1 VSQSKVTLKEIMTAV
16 RELTFDRFIIP
27 AFAIKAKAGF
37 GVSIQPKLIDETE
50 TTLVKRG
57 SYLTLWEKQ
66 GEEQNNIIEIDLQ
79 ERTLEEVM
87 ERLIEEGIVVAYTPY
102 FRGAEKGTTLIKV
115 TKELDEDFTAFR
127 KYFFSDEEIMHV
139 VVRYYERVLGI
150 RGEITDE
157 VISQLKRPSEQHL
170 AIWVA
175 YHLVDKR
182 RLYENAASSIGQSF
196 TDGSDYA
203 GSSEA
208 SIGASTHTSVQIGS
222 VFSITEDPTGGYF
235 YEDFNRIGSD
245 NVWGDR
251 YSFWYKLM
259 LYLRGLLESEF
270 GDFSLRKDNIMQGT
284 IELERALDFR
294 SYFDS
299 YPFTLSP
306 LARGI
311 LSKVP

>member
-1 VSQSKVTLKEIMTAV
+1 MTAV

-50 TTLVKRG
+50 TALVKRG

-66 GEEQNNIIEIDLQ
+66 GEEQHNIIEIDLLAC
-79 ERTLEEVM
+79 TLEEVM

-102 FRGAEKGTTLIKV
+102 FRGAERGTTLIKV
-115 TKELDEDFTAFR
+115 TKELEEDFTAFR

>member
-1 VSQSKVTLKEIMTAV
+1 MTAV

-182 RLYENAASSIGQSF
+182 SLYENAASSIGQ
-196 TDGSDYA
+196 
-203 GSSEA
+203 
-208 SIGASTHTSVQIGS
+208 
-222 VFSITEDPTGGYF
+222 
-235 YEDFNRIGSD
+235 
-245 NVWGDR
+245 
-251 YSFWYKLM
+251 
-259 LYLRGLLESEF
+259 
-270 GDFSLRKDNIMQGT
+270 
-284 IELERALDFR
+284 
-294 SYFDS
+294 
-299 YPFTLSP
+299 
-306 LARGI
+306 
-311 LSKVP
+311 

>member
-1 VSQSKVTLKEIMTAV
+1 MTAV

-50 TTLVKRG
+50 TALVKRG

-66 GEEQNNIIEIDLQ
+66 GEEQNNIIEIDLLAC
-79 ERTLEEVM
+79 TLEEVM

-102 FRGAEKGTTLIKV
+102 FRGAERGTTLIKV
-115 TKELDEDFTAFR
+115 TKELEEDFTAFR
-127 KYFFSDEEIMHV
+127 KYFFSDEEIIHV

-196 TDGSDYA
+196 TDGSDYT
-203 GSSEA
+203 GSSET

-270 GDFSLRKDNIMQGT
+270 GDFSLRKDNVMQGT

>member
-1 VSQSKVTLKEIMTAV
+1 MTAV

-66 GEEQNNIIEIDLQ
+66 GEEQNNIIELDLQ